1 MHIADFNYPRSDF
14 KVWCKDHIDNAE
26 AGAIVFTI
34 SEYDASDM
42 EYFSIDSNW
51 QCAIFGPEVSDFSCN
66 CPNISSE
73 TDTYV
78 K

>member
-1 MHIADFNYPRSDF
+1 MCDCYHHKCECCANEIPMHIADFNYPRSDF

-42 EYFSIDSNW
+42 EYFSIDSN
-51 QCAIFGPEVSDFSCN
+51 
-66 CPNISSE
+66 
-73 TDTYV
+73 
-78 K
+78 